1 MPRSRNDSTALA
13 SSRTLRAGFAG
24 AAGGLLDDACARRSG
39 GRQVG
44 TTGWPLRSNNRHR
57 IRCLGAVSAGCAR
70 SEGEAARAGTWEEVA
85 RVVEEAQQ
93 VSTGKSARAP
103 QTRKP
108 ADANSDFLDAL
119 TQENGCGLFCGCQ
132 CACRLRTSCRA
143 NKLNLCPLD
152 TLFSSFW
159 AHLKHPN
166 GLPRNS
172 RDAHLVR
179 TCS

>member
-1 MPRSRNDSTALA
+1 MIAPRSRHPGRFAPASPVLRAASWTTLARGALA
-13 SSRTLRAGFAG
+13 VA
-24 AAGGLLDDACARRSG
+24 RSG
-39 GRQVG
+39 RR
-44 TTGWPLRSNNRHR
+44 GWPLRSNNRHR

-132 CACRLRTSCRA
+132 RACRLRTSCRA